1 MTEQKHPIY
10 KPFSRREML
19 GACKCGFGS
28 MAFASLFG
36 SILPS
41 CSGASS
47 GQTDFMN
54 HLSNGPKAPGLIPK
68 AKSIIFLYM
77 DGGVSQVDSFDPKPR
92 LEKENGEDPTSKF
105 KVDATQFGNVGKIL
119 KSPWTF
125 KKYGESGME
134 VSELFP
140 HIATC
145 VDDMALVRSMV
156 SNFPEHTNANYF
168 LHTGSG
174 LQGRP
179 SMGAW
184 MNYGLG
190 SENNNLPGYVLLDG
204 GLIPP
209 GGLDNF
215 KNGFLPAAFQAS
227 ILRPGATP
235 LANVRP
241 IDSIAGIQDEKLAF
255 MKRRDQNLLS
265 KLGPAD
271 EIESAISNYELAY
284 KMQSSIPELTEF
296 SAESEATKKLYGL
309 DSADPFTRSYAAQC
323 LLARRLVERGV
334 RFIELTCPQT
344 NGSDRWDQHAN
355 LKIGHENNA
364 RAVDQPIAG
373 LLKDLKL
380 RGLLD
385 ETLVVWSGE
394 FGRTPFAQGND
405 GRDHNPSAFSMWM
418 AGAGVKGGTVFGT
431 TDEYGYRVVDN
442 PVTIHD
448 LHATMLHLLGIDH
461 KQLTFRF
468 GGRDFRLTD
477 VHGNV
482 VKDILA

>member
-1 MTEQKHPIY
+1 M
-10 KPFSRREML
+10 SRRQML
-19 GACKCGFGS
+19 DRCKCGFGS
-28 MAFASLFG
+28 LAMAGMFG
-36 SILPS
+36 SLLPS
-41 CSGASS
+41 CSDASNRQKAHIEALLS
-47 GQTDFMN
+47 GEQ
-54 HLSNGPKAPGLIPK
+54 APGFLPK
-68 AKSIIFLYM
+68 AKNIIFLYM

-92 LEKENGEDPTSKF
+92 LEKEHGEDPASKF
-105 KVDATQFGNVGKIL
+105 KVDDTQFGNVGKIL
-119 KSPWTF
+119 KSPWAF
-125 KKYGESGME
+125 NQYGESGIA

-140 HIATC
+140 HIASC
-145 VDDMALVRSMV
+145 ADDLAVIRSMV

-184 MNYGLG
+184 INYGLG
-190 SENNNLPGYVLLDG
+190 SENSNLPGYVVLDG

-215 KNGFLPAAFQAS
+215 KNGFLPASFQSS
-227 ILRPGATP
+227 ILRAGAEP
-235 LANVRP
+235 IANIRP
-241 IDSIAGIQDEKLAF
+241 ADSITGIQDEKLAF
-255 MKRRDQNLLS
+255 LNKRDKGLLAA
-265 KLGPAD
+265 LGEAD
-271 EIESAISNYELAY
+271 EIESAIANYELAY
-284 KMQSSIPELTEF
+284 NMQSSIPELTEF
-296 SAESEATKKLYGL
+296 KAESEATKKLYGM
-309 DSADPFTRSYAAQC
+309 DSQDPNTRNYAAQC

-334 RFIELTCPQT
+334 RFVELTCPSI
-344 NGSDRWDQHAN
+344 GGFDRWDQHAN
-355 LKIGHENNA
+355 LKTGHESNA
-364 RAVDQPIAG
+364 HAVDQPIAG

-380 RGLLD
+380 RGLLE

-418 AGAGVKGGTVFGT
+418 AGAGIKGGTIYGA
-431 TDEYGYRVVDN
+431 TDEYGYRVAEN

-448 LHATMLHLLGIDH
+448 LHATMLHLLGVDH

-482 VKDILA
+482 VKDILT